1 MSHVN
6 GAEVMLFLSR
16 DIGENLTIVIL
27 PHFMLS
33 LKLVFLMC
41 FNLVVQLRSM
51 NCRFNRYNLKIYFM
65 KCIWRLNGQ
74 NYKFSFVMWYSDKY
88 NAMQVRCDKCKCSW
102 MGVAKWGVYTSPL
115 QTLIDFC
122 KELQMTH
129 DRNHRKVSCARTF
142 RKDKECQKRSPLRPL
157 IKGAKLVPWS

>member
-51 NCRFNRYNLKIYFM
+51 NCRFNHYNLKIYFM
-65 KCIWRLNGQ
+65 KCIWRSNNQ
-74 NYKFSFVMWYSDKY
+74 NYIF
-88 NAMQVRCDKCKCSW
+88 A
-102 MGVAKWGVYTSPL
+102 
-115 QTLIDFC
+115 
-122 KELQMTH
+122 
-129 DRNHRKVSCARTF
+129 
-142 RKDKECQKRSPLRPL
+142 
-157 IKGAKLVPWS
+157 LVK